1 MKKTLRGLYYV
12 LLWIVA
18 LVFFSPVLWIFVSA
32 FKSKDDL
39 LAVPPKWFFQPTLQ
53 NFIETMHS
61 NQFLTNLLNS
71 VLISFVAVLIA
82 IAVAFLAAYSYSRYR
97 PRGTDFMMFLLLSI
111 RMVPGAAVV
120 IPIYLM
126 YVAFG
131 WAGNHLWLI
140 LFYVMFSIP
149 FSVWILKGFIDGV
162 SVRFDETV
170 LANGGSRFQVM
181 FRVVLPQVKPGLVAA
196 FIFNVIFVWN
206 EFLFDFIIGG
216 DKVTTIPVSLANG
229 LYTSLGVNWT
239 YIASLST
246 IYTLPLIVIVFL
258 FQKYLLVGMT
268 FGTVRGEV

>member
-1 MKKTLRGLYYV
+1 MTT
-12 LLWIVA
+12 
-18 LVFFSPVLWIFVSA
+18 F
-32 FKSKDDL
+32 
-39 LAVPPKWFFQPTLQ
+39 
-53 NFIETMHS
+53 NS
-61 NQFLTNLLNS
+61 NQFINNLLNS
-71 VLISFVAVLIA
+71 VFIAFTAVLIA
-82 IAVAFLAAYSYSRYR
+82 IVVSFLAAYSFSRYR

-131 WAGNHLWLI
+131 WSGSYLWMI

-149 FSVWILKGFIDGV
+149 FSVWILKGFVDGV

-170 LANGGSRFQVM
+170 LVSGGSRFQVM
-181 FRVVLPQVKPGLVAA
+181 FRVIVPQIKPGLVAA

-216 DKVTTIPVSLANG
+216 EKVTTIPVSLANG
-229 LYTSLGVNWT
+229 LYTSLGVDWT
-239 YIASLST
+239 YIASVSF
-246 IYTLPLIVIVFL
+246 IYTLPLIVIVFI
-258 FQKYLLVGMT
+258 FQRYLLVGMT